1 MRRNGAAGDIPAR
14 EQAARDC
21 GGGGYGDGGCA
32 GEAGEAPES
41 QARPCPAKECLGKR
55 YFCAVELTLQVIGGK
70 WKPIIL
76 WHLKEGGLRFGE
88 LRRRIPNV
96 TQKMFTQQLRELES
110 DGLLLRRVH
119 AQVPPKV
126 EYSLTELGAGV
137 LPLIEGLSAWGRKLE
152 ALAGVREAAD

>member
-1 MRRNGAAGDIPAR
+1 MRRGETAGASPAR
-14 EQAARDC
+14 EYADE
-21 GGGGYGDGGCA
+21 GCA
-32 GEAGEAPES
+32 GEALA
-41 QARPCPAKECLGKR
+41 ARACPARECLGKR

-76 WHLKEGGLRFGE
+76 WHLKDGGQRFGE
-88 LRRRIPNV
+88 LKRRMPNV

-126 EYSLTELGAGV
+126 EYSLTELGASV

-152 ALAGVREAAD
+152 ALAGAREAGTETETRARKEG